1 MAGLIGYEMKKLF
14 SRRIVPFLLLA
25 LFVFNGLMVYRES
38 GKSVGYGYTR
48 EDVGRVYDSLEGMTA
63 LEAEEFLSGR
73 IRLLEAVDVWRQW
86 ADGQDTWNEEEK
98 AGFLNSNR
106 ELMEAYPD
114 LDIDAG
120 YLLYLDNFRME
131 QWLLEDVLEQVSAA
145 AHYGEY
151 LDGIGEEARIMTSS
165 SLFGKP
171 GTFAYRNIEKTPP
184 VYEHL
189 KGNVLPAEDSGGVVL
204 ATRSRVTDVL
214 LLCFIVILG
223 LSMVIGERGE
233 GTLLLIKPTKKGYL
247 ETITAK
253 LLVLLLST
261 AAATVIFY
269 LTDYLVAQAALGLGD
284 LSRQLQ
290 SVDGFL
296 TSPYEITVGQYLAG
310 FLTVKTA
317 AALVWGALVFFL
329 CTMFKN
335 AVSAC
340 LAMGAVFLVQFVLY
354 LSISLHSYL
363 SPLKILNLVCLA
375 DTSWFF
381 ADYLNM
387 NLFGWPVNVVPVCAG
402 LGLLVFGLSSF
413 FALRRFVRESSALGA
428 ENRLVT
434 AVKRILRRRRGKGR
448 AVRVGLFAKEL
459 YKIFVME
466 RAWLLLLLFALLQW
480 NSYREIPFYGNPY
493 DQYYYSYV
501 IKAEGLPLEEA
512 AAVYQEEYDWF
523 EEKERELERISDAF
537 DAGEASYAQFEAVRM
552 ENSMLSDARSGFQM
566 ALSQYEYVLNQNR
579 AGNEAEVF
587 YQTGWQNLFD
597 IYGRREDVTN
607 VAKLSFFLL
616 LGLAAVF
623 SIEKDT
629 KVEMLQKSYIRGGGS
644 VCLRKYLSCL
654 IYGTAAYLIAY
665 LPRYL
670 AVFKA
675 YGVHGLTA
683 HLKSLSELADVP
695 FNVPL
700 WAYLVLVGAARYVGM
715 LAAMGL
721 ILWLSRRCGSM
732 IHTILLGAL
741 LLELPAFLYL
751 MGLTGETYLSLL
763 PMMTGA
769 DMFRL
774 TAGRLLYWGVVL
786 ALGLWFY
793 FQTYEEGGA
802 A

>member
-1 MAGLIGYEMKKLF
+1 
-14 SRRIVPFLLLA
+14 
-25 LFVFNGLMVYRES
+25 
-38 GKSVGYGYTR
+38 
-48 EDVGRVYDSLEGMTA
+48 
-63 LEAEEFLSGR
+63 
-73 IRLLEAVDVWRQW
+73 
-86 ADGQDTWNEEEK
+86 
-98 AGFLNSNR
+98 
-106 ELMEAYPD
+106 
-114 LDIDAG
+114 
-120 YLLYLDNFRME
+120 
-131 QWLLEDVLEQVSAA
+131 
-145 AHYGEY
+145 
-151 LDGIGEEARIMTSS
+151 
-165 SLFGKP
+165 
-171 GTFAYRNIEKTPP
+171 
-184 VYEHL
+184 
-189 KGNVLPAEDSGGVVL
+189 
-204 ATRSRVTDVL
+204 
-214 LLCFIVILG
+214 
-223 LSMVIGERGE
+223 
-233 GTLLLIKPTKKGYL
+233 
-247 ETITAK
+247 
-253 LLVLLLST
+253 
-261 AAATVIFY
+261 
-269 LTDYLVAQAALGLGD
+269 
-284 LSRQLQ
+284 
-290 SVDGFL
+290 
-296 TSPYEITVGQYLAG
+296 
-310 FLTVKTA
+310 
-317 AALVWGALVFFL
+317 
-329 CTMFKN
+329 
-335 AVSAC
+335 
-340 LAMGAVFLVQFVLY
+340 
-354 LSISLHSYL
+354 
-363 SPLKILNLVCLA
+363 
-375 DTSWFF
+375 
-381 ADYLNM
+381 
-387 NLFGWPVNVVPVCAG
+387 
-402 LGLLVFGLSSF
+402 
-413 FALRRFVRESSALGA
+413 
-428 ENRLVT
+428 
-434 AVKRILRRRRGKGR
+434 
-448 AVRVGLFAKEL
+448 
-459 YKIFVME
+459 
-466 RAWLLLLLFALLQW
+466 
-480 NSYREIPFYGNPY
+480 
-493 DQYYYSYV
+493 
-501 IKAEGLPLEEA
+501 
-512 AAVYQEEYDWF
+512 
-523 EEKERELERISDAF
+523 
-537 DAGEASYAQFEAVRM
+537 M